1 MMSDLSAPSA
11 DLLDTREAA
20 ALLGVSVRKLCWRAR
35 HGVIPAVKYP
45 GETGRYVFERPV
57 VEALARQ
64 ASPGRLIPPAD
75 GAASLDSAHS
85 AHGQ

>member
-1 MMSDLSAPSA
+1 MS

-20 ALLGVSVRKLCWRAR
+20 ALLGVSVRTLCWRAR

-57 VEALARQ
+57 VEALVWR
-64 ASPGRLIPPAD
+64 ASG
-75 GAASLDSAHS
+75 G
-85 AHGQ
+85 